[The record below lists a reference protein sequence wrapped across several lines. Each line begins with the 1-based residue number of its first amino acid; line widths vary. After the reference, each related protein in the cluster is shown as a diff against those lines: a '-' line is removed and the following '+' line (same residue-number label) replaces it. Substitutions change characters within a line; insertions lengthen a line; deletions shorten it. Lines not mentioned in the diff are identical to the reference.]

1 MAVAADHIERT
12 QIVVE
17 PRDSVPR
24 DDGPAAGA
32 APRTPAGSTPPTE
45 KIPSMGAEHL
55 SECRVDG
62 IEIKVIDPIAAPVFH
77 RRDNR
82 AMLQEPQAPS
92 LIAHASTLVT
102 ECVVDAGPGT
112 LIRRSR
118 PRGFSPG
125 VAGTRPGVA
134 GSTARGAR

>member
-17 PRDSVPR
+17 PRDGVPR

-45 KIPSMGAEHL
+45 KIPSVGAEHL

-62 IEIKVIDPIAAPVFH
+62 AEIEVIDPIAAAVFH
-77 RRDNR
+77 RRGNR
-82 AMLQEPQAPS
+82 AMLEELQAPS
-92 LIAHASTLVT
+92 FDRPRVNARYGVRGGRGSRNADQTSHDPEASRQGPP
-102 ECVVDAGPGT
+102 ECVEE
-112 LIRRSR
+112 LL
-118 PRGFSPG
+118 
-125 VAGTRPGVA
+125 
-134 GSTARGAR
+134 

>member
-1 MAVAADHIERT
+1 MRTPLRGRSPFGYAAGFASRRDVHRDHIERT

-17 PRDSVPR
+17 PRDGVPR

-45 KIPSMGAEHL
+45 KIPSVGAEHL

-62 IEIKVIDPIAAPVFH
+62 VEIKVIDSIAAPAFP

-82 AMLQEPQAPS
+82 SMLQEPQAPS
-92 LIAHASTLVT
+92 L
-102 ECVVDAGPGT
+102 E
-112 LIRRSR
+112 R
-118 PRGFSPG
+118 
-125 VAGTRPGVA
+125 
-134 GSTARGAR
+134 TAPDGHHVR